1 MNSVR
6 VITFDGN
13 FSIPILGEFQR
24 DNHGRYV
31 SAGPAK
37 YYLPEGLILEVLDAT
52 PEPPQETPPEGP
64 AEPAEEPQAAEILQ
78 APADP
83 VKSAPVKPFE
93 ELSPSTQKRLREQK
107 APIAV
112 EYDKAQARKNAKAA
126 AARAR
131 RAAKRL

>member
-13 FSIPILGEFQR
+13 FSIPILGEFLR
-24 DNHGRYV
+24 DNQGRYV
-31 SAGPAK
+31 SAGVAK

-52 PEPPQETPPEGP
+52 PEAPQETPPEGL
-64 AEPAEEPQAAEILQ
+64 AEPAEKHQAFEIPQ
-78 APADP
+78 PAVD
-83 VKSAPVKPFE
+83 VVQIAPVKPFE
-93 ELSPSTQKRLREQK
+93 ELSLSTQKRLREQG

-112 EYDKAQARKNAKAA
+112 EYDKALAKKDAKAA

-131 RAAKRL
+131 RAAKRS